1 MKTANVYCEVIALK
15 DKAVLNFKIDR
26 TSEESFNMG
35 NSSLLI
41 NFNPLNFSNPKCTYQ
56 NSTFSTKQYEP
67 IRVEKV
73 LPKIL
78 GIQFKCTGTG
88 KPVSKR
94 LCKLL
99 TVEFDLVGKADGI
112 SWRAIDTAIVTPQF
126 ETVET
131 HYSILFK

>member
-26 TSEESFNMG
+26 TSEESFNLG
-35 NSSLLI
+35 NASLLI
-41 NFNPLNFSNPKCTYQ
+41 NFNPLNFSNPVCTYQ

-78 GIQFKCTGTG
+78 GIQFKCNGTG

-99 TVEFDLVGKADGI
+99 TVEFDLVGKSDGI
-112 SWRAIDTAIVTPQF
+112 SWRAIDTEIVDVNFQP
-126 ETVET
+126 VET
-131 HYSILFK
+131 HYFINIK

>member
-15 DKAVLNFKIDR
+15 DKVVLNFKIDR

-41 NFNPLNFSNPKCTYQ
+41 NFNPLNFSNPVCTYQ

-78 GIQFKCTGTG
+78 GIQFKCNGTG

-112 SWRAIDTAIVTPQF
+112 SWRAIDTAIVDVNFQP
-126 ETVET
+126 VET
-131 HYSILFK
+131 HYFINIK